1 MENLTMQKYGKKL
14 ILDQTTDH
22 YLLVLIIM
30 KYTVLHRKVCKVSLN
45 PSFQLINL
53 MSCNV

>member
-14 ILDQTTDH
+14 ILDQTIDH

-30 KYTVLHRKVCKVSLN
+30 KYTVLHRKLCKVSLN